1 MRPRGRPAGM
11 GGATTGAP
19 TSREVLQ
26 VEIRR
31 LIEQACA
38 VEGGALGERDAKTV
52 LKAYGIPTVPE
63 DVVTGPEAAV
73 AAAARLG
80 FPVVLKGHGAH
91 LLHKT
96 EHGLVHLNL
105 PHAEAVRQAA
115 RAILADGRNEVTE
128 ILVQPHVRGQRE
140 FMAGFSRDPQF
151 GPVVLFGLG
160 GIFTEALGDTSLRLA
175 PLEPGDAED
184 MLLEI
189 RAHKLLGAFRGEAAA
204 DHAALVKIIEGLS
217 RLAQEFPQVAEVDIN
232 PLRVTPSGEILALD
246 ALLVCR
252 ELPAAAK
259 PLPPVSPEDIGGL
272 FHPRSVAFVG
282 ASAQFGKWGHM
293 LFVNT
298 VGAGFEGAV
307 HLVNPRGGR
316 IAGRRAHTV
325 IGDVPGPVDL
335 AVVTIP
341 ARRVPDLIPQL
352 RAKGVKHLLLIT
364 SGFGETGSEGRR
376 QEKELVRQ
384 AREAGLLILGPNT
397 MGICNPHIGFYC
409 TGSAVQP
416 APGHTAV
423 VAQSGNM
430 GVQLLAFAEQ
440 QGIGVRGFAGSGNE
454 AMITIEDY
462 LEGFEADELTHTIM
476 LYVES
481 VKNGRRFFESARR
494 LGRRKPVVLLKG
506 GQSRAGL
513 RAAASHTGAMTTD
526 AAVFNAM
533 CRQAGIVKV
542 NHPMELLDLAAAFD
556 ALPLPRGN
564 RVAIMTLGGGWG
576 VVTADLC
583 ERYGLSVPDLSPDLI
598 ERFDGLL
605 PAYWSR
611 SNPVDLV
618 GENDPSLPLTVMEE
632 LLRWDGCD
640 AVINLGIHGRRL
652 MVERLATNVSK
663 ADPDT
668 DPALLESIR
677 QTLAAYE
684 IDYRAHAARL
694 VERYDKPIFGV
705 SLMTDKSDRT
715 VYDVPGAR
723 VKSVFYETPERAVR
737 ALAQMVDYQRF
748 RMRPQDSER

>member
-1 MRPRGRPAGM
+1 M
-11 GGATTGAP
+11 
-19 TSREVLQ
+19 
-26 VEIRR
+26 EIRR
-31 LIEQACA
+31 LIRQACA
-38 VEGGALGERDAKTV
+38 REGGALGERDAKAV
-52 LKAYGIPTVPE
+52 LRAYGIPSVPE
-63 DVVTGPEAAV
+63 EVVGDPAAAV

-80 FPVVLKGHGAH
+80 YPVVLKGHGAH

-96 EHGLVHLNL
+96 EHGMVHLNL
-105 PHAEAVRQAA
+105 PHPEAVRQAA
-115 RAILADGRNEVTE
+115 RAILADGRGGVTE
-128 ILVQPHVRGQRE
+128 ILVQPYAQGQRE
-140 FMAGFSRDPQF
+140 FVAGLTRDPHF

-160 GIFTEALGDTSLRLA
+160 GVLTEALADTSLRLA
-175 PLEPGDAED
+175 PLEPGDAAE
-184 MLLEI
+184 MLTEI
-189 RAHKLLGAFRGEAAA
+189 RGRALLGAFRGEAAA
-204 DHAALVKIIEGLS
+204 DRAALLKVLEGLS
-217 RLAQEFPQVAEVDIN
+217 RLAMDFPQVAEVDIN

-246 ALLVCR
+246 ALMVCR
-252 ELPAAAK
+252 ESSVAPER
-259 PLPPVSPEDIGGL
+259 LPPIAPKEIGGL

-282 ASAQFGKWGHM
+282 ASSRFGKWGHM
-293 LFVNT
+293 LFANT
-298 VGAGFEGAV
+298 VGAGYQGAV

-316 IAGRRAHTV
+316 MAGRPVYTS
-325 IGDVPGPVDL
+325 IGDVPGSVDL

-341 ARRVPDLIPQL
+341 ARGVPELIPQL
-352 RAKGVKHLLLIT
+352 RAKGVKHILLIS
-364 SGFGETGSEGRR
+364 SGFGETGPEGRR
-376 QEKELVRQ
+376 REAQLVRQ

-454 AMITIEDY
+454 AMITMEDY
-462 LEGFEADELTHTIM
+462 LEGFEADELTHTVM

-481 VKNGRRFFESARR
+481 LKNGRRFFESARR

-506 GQSRAGL
+506 GQSRAGN
-513 RAAASHTGAMTTD
+513 RAAASHTGAMTSD
-526 AAVFNAM
+526 GAVFDAM

-583 ERYGLSVPDLSPDLI
+583 ERYGLAVPDLSPALV
-598 ERFDGLL
+598 ERFDRLL
-605 PAYWSR
+605 PPYWSR

-618 GENDPSLPLTVMEE
+618 GENDPSLPLTVMEQ
-632 LLRWDGCD
+632 LLGWDGCD

-652 MVERLATNVSK
+652 MVERLTANVSK

-668 DPALLESIR
+668 DPAFLASLH

-684 IDYRAHAARL
+684 SDYRAHAARL
-694 VERYDKPIFGV
+694 VERYAKPIFGV
-705 SLMTDKSDRT
+705 SLMTAKNDLT
-715 VYDVPGAR
+715 VYSVPGVRA
-723 VKSVFYETPERAVR
+723 KSVFYETPERAVR
-737 ALAQMVDYQRF
+737 ALARMVDYHRF
-748 RMRPQDSER
+748 RMRSPEAAA

>member
-1 MRPRGRPAGM
+1 
-11 GGATTGAP
+11 
-19 TSREVLQ
+19 

-31 LIEQACA
+31 LIRQACA
-38 VEGGALGERDAKTV
+38 HEGGALGERDAKAV
-52 LKAYGIPTVPE
+52 LRAYGIPSVPE
-63 DVVTGPEAAV
+63 EVVGDPAAAV

-80 FPVVLKGHGAH
+80 YPVVLKGHGAH

-105 PHAEAVRQAA
+105 PHPEAVRQAA
-115 RAILADGRNEVTE
+115 RAILADGRDGVTE
-128 ILVQPHVRGQRE
+128 ILVQPYAQGQRE
-140 FMAGFSRDPQF
+140 FVAGLTRDPHF

-160 GIFTEALGDTSLRLA
+160 GVLTEALADTSLRLA
-175 PLEPGDAED
+175 PLEPGDAAE
-184 MLLEI
+184 MLTEI
-189 RAHKLLGAFRGEAAA
+189 RGRALLGAFRGEAAA
-204 DHAALVKIIEGLS
+204 GREALLKVLAGLS
-217 RLAQEFPQVAEVDIN
+217 RLALDFPQVAEVDIN

-246 ALLVCR
+246 ALMVCR
-252 ELPAAAK
+252 ESSVAPERF
-259 PLPPVSPEDIGGL
+259 PPIAPKEIGGL

-282 ASAQFGKWGHM
+282 ASSRFGKWGHM
-293 LFVNT
+293 LFANT
-298 VGAGFEGAV
+298 VGAGYQGAV
-307 HLVNPRGGR
+307 YLVNPGGGR
-316 IAGRRAHTV
+316 MAGRPV
-325 IGDVPGPVDL
+325 YPSIGDVPGSVDL

-341 ARRVPDLIPQL
+341 ARGVPELIPQL
-352 RAKGVKHLLLIT
+352 RAKGVKHILLIS
-364 SGFGETGSEGRR
+364 SGFGETGPEGRR
-376 QEKELVRQ
+376 REAQLVRQ
-384 AREAGLLILGPNT
+384 AREAGMLILGPNT

-454 AMITIEDY
+454 AMITMEDY
-462 LEGFEADELTHTIM
+462 LEGFEADELTHTVM

-481 VKNGRRFFESARR
+481 LKNGRRFFESARR

-506 GQSRAGL
+506 GQSRAGN
-513 RAAASHTGAMTTD
+513 RAAASHTGAMTSD
-526 AAVFNAM
+526 GAVFDAM

-583 ERYGLSVPDLSPDLI
+583 ERYGLAVPDLSPALV
-598 ERFDGLL
+598 ERFDRLL
-605 PAYWSR
+605 PPYWSR

-618 GENDPSLPLTVMEE
+618 GENDPSLPLTVMEQ
-632 LLRWDGCD
+632 LLGWDGCD

-652 MVERLATNVSK
+652 MVERLIANVSK

-668 DPALLESIR
+668 DPAFLASLH

-684 IDYRAHAARL
+684 SDYRAHAARL
-694 VERYDKPIFGV
+694 VERYAKPIFGV
-705 SLMTDKSDRT
+705 SLMTAKNDLT
-715 VYDVPGAR
+715 VYSVPGVRA
-723 VKSVFYETPERAVR
+723 KSVFYETPERAVR
-737 ALAQMVDYQRF
+737 ALARMVDYHRF
-748 RMRPQDSER
+748 RLRSPEATA